1 LRWGWV
7 GLVGGGVFLMAIV
20 FPSTLACYNLLS
32 HNHSMVQL
40 ACVWASV
47 KLLQLAVLMMLVSTL
62 S

>member
-1 LRWGWV
+1 
-7 GLVGGGVFLMAIV
+7 VFLMAIV